1 VQSILAATGKPTA
14 MEECMSTNPTV
25 SRISLVD
32 PENAPQPI
40 KDALSRLPVIN
51 VFRAL
56 ANAESL
62 YPNFSAYM
70 LQLFRPMELDKAL
83 ERMIVLHVVKR
94 SECLY
99 AWRQNVVVGH
109 SVGVSDE
116 QIAALERGEIDAG
129 CFDEAERAAFAFTNE
144 VMDLIEATD
153 GSFNEVK
160 RHFSDRAIVEML
172 YVIGT
177 YMMVA
182 RVLRTGRI
190 PLDDKPADSP
200 Q

>member
-1 VQSILAATGKPTA
+1 
-14 MEECMSTNPTV
+14 MSTDPTV
-25 SRISLVD
+25 ARISLVD
-32 PENAPQPI
+32 PENASQPI
-40 KDALSRLPVIN
+40 RDALAQLPVIN

-94 SECLY
+94 SDCFY

-109 SVGVSDE
+109 SVGVTDE
-116 QIAALERGEIDAG
+116 QIAALERGEINAC
-129 CFDEAERAAFAFTNE
+129 CFDEVAQAAFTFTNE
-144 VMDLIEATD
+144 VMDLIEATNR
-153 GSFNEVK
+153 SFNAMK
-160 RHFSDRAIVEML
+160 KHFSDRAIVEML

-190 PLDDKPADSP
+190 PLDEKPADSP